1 MYLSQESD
9 DHTPDVLTNHGGG
22 GEGGGVGLLRLQ
34 LLLHKQCNN
43 N

>member
-22 GEGGGVGLLRLQ
+22 GEGGGATEAAAVAAQ
-34 LLLHKQCNN
+34 TM
-43 N
+43 